1 MFFFRE
7 ILNNNKNFNNF
18 RRTIL
23 VKRTSLFALVLV
35 IMVSF
40 FASDGFSFMLG
51 GKEMVKNGT
60 GNRTKFL
67 FGTLYVA
74 TLYVPADL
82 KGKSAKDIIES
93 NEPMSMVLV
102 IESNLITRDR
112 FLEAT
117 SEGFNKAA
125 SSGYPSA
132 HKQTYLD
139 QFKKVELKKGDV
151 LTMNYGG
158 GAVVTMLKA
167 SKSNKTQTLGTIAG
181 LEFKKALYAI
191 WLGPNPVQDS
201 LKNGLL
207 SGK

>member
-1 MFFFRE
+1 M
-7 ILNNNKNFNNF
+7 
-18 RRTIL
+18 
-23 VKRTSLFALVLV
+23 KRTSLFVLVLV

-51 GKEMVKNGT
+51 GKGMVKNGT

-82 KGKSAKDIIES
+82 KGKSAKDVIEA

-102 IESNLITRDR
+102 IESNLITKDR

-117 SEGFNKAA
+117 VEGFNKAA
-125 SSGYPSA
+125 SAGYPSA
-132 HKQTYLD
+132 MKQAYLD

-151 LTMNYGG
+151 LTMNYAG

-167 SKSNKTQTLGTIAG
+167 AASNKTETLGTIAG

-191 WLGPNPVQDS
+191 WLGPNPVQES
-201 LKNGLL
+201 LKKGLL